1 MTYFNPQMVISPKAS
16 VEEGSVKV
24 VYDGKEWQQDDPWA
38 GWSVA
43 ELVWDGAPAVG
54 IRWNG
59 DGRGVGNPQSRG
71 VPTWFILPDEL
82 APVVLKHVQAQKAA

>member
-1 MTYFNPQMVISPKAS
+1 MAYFNPQMVISPKAS

-24 VYDGKEWQQDDPWA
+24 VYDGKEWQQGDPWA

-43 ELVWDGAPAVG
+43 ELVWAGSPAVG

-59 DGRGVGNPQSRG
+59 DGSGVGNPQSRG
-71 VPTWFILPDEL
+71 VPTWFILPDAL
-82 APVVLKHVQAQKAA
+82 APVVLKHVRTRKAA